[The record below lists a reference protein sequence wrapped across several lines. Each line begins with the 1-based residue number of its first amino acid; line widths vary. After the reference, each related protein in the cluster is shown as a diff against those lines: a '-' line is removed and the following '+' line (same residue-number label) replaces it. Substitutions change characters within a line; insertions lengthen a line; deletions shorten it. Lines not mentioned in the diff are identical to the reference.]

1 MHAVI
6 EGFGEKIGDI
16 PTTASIRTV
25 KILSERKER
34 KQFTWS
40 NLVNQFYGRN
50 DGNWSKVPRSRMKQR

>member
-25 KILSERKER
+25 KILFERKER

-50 DGNWSKVPRSRMKQR
+50 DGN